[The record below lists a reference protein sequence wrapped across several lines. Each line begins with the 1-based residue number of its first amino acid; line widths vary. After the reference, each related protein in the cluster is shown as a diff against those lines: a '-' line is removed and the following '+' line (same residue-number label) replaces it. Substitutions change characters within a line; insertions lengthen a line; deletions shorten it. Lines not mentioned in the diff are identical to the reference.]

1 MMRYATYEYYEARY
15 CGTMPEA
22 DFIRLSLQAS
32 AYLDQITFDRISR
45 DWESSKHADR
55 IRMACC
61 AVADA
66 YLLNEQ
72 GGGVVSESVGKLTR
86 NYAAGVSNTPTEQ
99 QRLHTAASMYLGR
112 TGLMYQGV

>member
-1 MMRYATYEYYEARY
+1 MIYAGYDFYTNQY
-15 CGTMPEA
+15 CGTMSDT
-22 DFIRLSLQAS
+22 DFIRLSIKAS
-32 AYLDQITFDRISR
+32 AYLDQVTRDRIR
-45 DWESSKHADR
+45 PGWESGTHADR

-72 GGGVVSESVGKLTR
+72 GGGVVAETVGKMTR
-86 NYAAGVSNTPTEQ
+86 NYAAGVSNTPTEG
-99 QRLHTAASMYLGR
+99 QRLYRAAEMFLGR